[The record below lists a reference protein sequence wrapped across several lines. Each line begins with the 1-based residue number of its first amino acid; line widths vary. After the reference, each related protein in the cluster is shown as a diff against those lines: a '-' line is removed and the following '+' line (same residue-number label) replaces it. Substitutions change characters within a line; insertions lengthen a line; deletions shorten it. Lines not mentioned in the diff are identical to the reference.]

1 MEDQEQLDPEL
12 LSVQGRPKQRRTDGE
27 RRTRCD
33 VAGLLNMKS
42 VQPRSIA
49 YVAVQVSMMYHSLLM
64 CC

>member
-1 MEDQEQLDPEL
+1 MEDQEELNPED
-12 LSVQGRPKQRRTDGE
+12 LSAQGHPKQRRTAGE

-49 YVAVQVSMMYHSLLM
+49 YTAVQVSKIYHSLS
-64 CC
+64 